1 MDGTSSLAYDAA
13 KDADD
18 RGQDEH
24 VCDRPPGKDRDYDHD
39 DAKNEEGERRL
50 AAVEDRRHRLVI
62 DDDPAAATRMC
73 PDRVAEMAADGRLEG
88 VTELAV
94 FGCRVHARTISA
106 LLDRLPDLQ
115 SLALVDGGS
124 DNHDAAALE
133 DLEFILAR
141 VGALHS
147 LVRLVVEFQYCMVNG
162 SRLSFLRGLR
172 GLVHLRLR
180 GFDLSDGISHV
191 GELRSLKSLHMCHGN
206 TLSSPSNDADEG
218 HLAKLAGMTELRH
231 VHLEGFDRLSDVGLR
246 PFCDLLSSVT
256 SLVLRHCQELDEDC
270 LSGCGRSRH
279 LTSLH
284 IVHGPCDDVTI
295 FDAGGLRHLNALP
308 HLKSLSLLHVLDDLS
323 DLKVLRGLASLEYL
337 NIAVEDGIRAD
348 DLRALCR
355 SCVLPTFPLLRRL
368 RIYTEDAGSISRTC
382 RCGRLDV
389 EFASL
394 DSLDESFL

>member
-1 MDGTSSLAYDAA
+1 
-13 KDADD
+13 
-18 RGQDEH
+18 
-24 VCDRPPGKDRDYDHD
+24 
-39 DAKNEEGERRL
+39 
-50 AAVEDRRHRLVI
+50 
-62 DDDPAAATRMC
+62 
-73 PDRVAEMAADGRLEG
+73 
-88 VTELAV
+88 
-94 FGCRVHARTISA
+94 
-106 LLDRLPDLQ
+106 
-115 SLALVDGGS
+115 
-124 DNHDAAALE
+124 
-133 DLEFILAR
+133 
-141 VGALHS
+141 
-147 LVRLVVEFQYCMVNG
+147 
-162 SRLSFLRGLR
+162 
-172 GLVHLRLR
+172 
-180 GFDLSDGISHV
+180 
-191 GELRSLKSLHMCHGN
+191 
-206 TLSSPSNDADEG
+206 
-218 HLAKLAGMTELRH
+218 MTELRH

-246 PFCDLLSSVT
+246 PFCDPLSSVA

-355 SCVLPTFPLLRRL
+355 SCVLPTFPSLRRL

-389 EFASL
+389 EFAAL
-394 DSLDESFL
+394 DVGDYLASLDEIFL

>member
-1 MDGTSSLAYDAA
+1 MHRAGVREAV
-13 KDADD
+13 D
-18 RGQDEH
+18 R
-24 VCDRPPGKDRDYDHD
+24 
-39 DAKNEEGERRL
+39 
-50 AAVEDRRHRLVI
+50 RRHRLVI
-62 DDDPAAATRMC
+62 GDDPAANRMC
-73 PDRVAEMAADGRLEG
+73 PDRVSEMAADGRLEG

-94 FGCRVHARTISA
+94 IDCRVRARTISA
-106 LLDRLPDLQ
+106 LLDRLPDLE
-115 SLALVDGGS
+115 SLALIGGGG
-124 DNHDAAALE
+124 DNHDTAALE
-133 DLEFILAR
+133 DLESILAR
-141 VGALHS
+141 VGVLHS
-147 LVRLVVEFQYCMVNG
+147 LVRLEVEFQCCIVNG

-191 GELRSLKSLHMCHGN
+191 SELRSLKSLHLCHGN

-218 HLAKLAGMTELRH
+218 DLAKLAGMTELRH

-246 PFCDLLSSVT
+246 PFCDPLSSVA

-355 SCVLPTFPLLRRL
+355 SCVLPTFPSLRRL

-389 EFASL
+389 EFAAL
-394 DSLDESFL
+394 DVGDYLASLDEIFL

>member
-1 MDGTSSLAYDAA
+1 MDDAA

-18 RGQDEH
+18 RGQGDH
-24 VCDRPPGKDRDYDHD
+24 DVDRPPGKDRDYDHD
-39 DAKNEEGERRL
+39 DDAKDGGGGRRP
-50 AAVEDRRHRLVI
+50 AVVDRRHRLVI
-62 DDDPAAATRMC
+62 DGDPAANDGMC

-94 FGCRVHARTISA
+94 FDCRAHARTISA
-106 LLDRLPDLQ
+106 LLDRLPDLE
-115 SLALVDGGS
+115 SLALIDGGGG
-124 DNHDAAALE
+124 DDHDTAALE
-133 DLEFILAR
+133 DLESILAR

-147 LVRLVVEFQYCMVNG
+147 LVRLEVEFQHCIVNG

-191 GELRSLKSLHMCHGN
+191 SGLRSLRSLHLCHGN
-206 TLSSPSNDADEG
+206 TLSSPSNDADGG

-231 VHLEGFDRLSDVGLR
+231 VHLECFDRLSDAGLR
-246 PFCDLLSSVT
+246 PFCDPPSSVA

-270 LSGCGRSRH
+270 LSGCARSRH

-308 HLKSLSLLHVLDDLS
+308 HLKSLSLLHVLDDMS

-355 SCVLPTFPLLRRL
+355 SCVLPTFPSLRRL

-389 EFASL
+389 EFAAL
-394 DSLDESFL
+394 DVGDYLASLDEIFP